1 MAYIVMAVA
10 QEALVPLQEA
20 NRDLPGHTHAEL
32 TRCGMDPGT
41 TSVPAQQPCDD
52 SEATDRE
59 DLRARLDE
67 WLEEVRAR
75 EEARTRRP
83 DPRRFDSSELAEFA
97 LGRGMSSAAVDE
109 IYRAFVEAR
118 MAESEQAANAHR
130 PSNADAG
137 MQPWSAARTGR
148 HELSRTKQALYN
160 YGPTRLRPHTAM
172 ALYSYTLRSYGPT

>member
-83 DPRRFDSSELAEFA
+83 DPRRFDSSELVEFA
-97 LGRGMSSAAVDE
+97 LGRGMALDAVEE
-109 IYRAFVEAR
+109 IYRAFVDAR
-118 MAESEQAANAHR
+118 VAESERAASQQR
-130 PSNADAG
+130 PSEPGATAAVVRPG
-137 MQPWSAARTGR
+137 YIQPAK
-148 HELSRTKQALYN
+148 L
-160 YGPTRLRPHTAM
+160 
-172 ALYSYTLRSYGPT
+172 